1 MTKRT
6 APDRIADVQKRRT
19 VCALALAALLLP
31 CYATYGSSVGKD
43 GLAAHRAE
51 RRKAAHRQRRII
63 FNNDGDDHLVHG
75 AASVEAFLARRTT
88 PLLKSQV
95 DTVFYCTSRP
105 FGMFTHNTKVGDV
118 LTTKTG
124 FRYGRNNIVRD
135 LIDLGT
141 DPLRVMTDCCHKNGI
156 EVFWSMRMNDTHDV
170 GHTPD
175 KPHLYFSTFKR
186 THPECLLGSREKRP
200 KHGSWSAVDF
210 AQPVVREFLLRVFEE
225 VCNGYDVDGVE
236 LDFFRHLVF
245 FKTVADGGLATQ
257 QELAMMTELVRGI
270 RAITEAAGMRRGRP
284 ILVAI
289 RAPDSIGYCKGMG
302 LDIERWMA
310 EGLIDLFVAAGDFR
324 LNPREYSTALG
335 RRHGIPVYCDLNPAI
350 GASTE
355 TALNRN
361 SIAALRSRAMN
372 ARAAGAAGVYMFNH
386 FNPRHPLWWE
396 LGDPE
401 RMRTQDRLYFV
412 NVMGRAGYLKAAAAL
427 GNGGQYE
434 NLPLLHP
441 RSPMTFTVDKPIA
454 VPLRV
459 GETLASAARAPVVT
473 CHVLTTL
480 PAAPI
485 VNLNGHALAASGR
498 SGNWFDYPVEP
509 KLVTLGVNTVEV
521 SMAPRAKAA
530 ADAWDVEYDC
540 SKPPLAPWAPGRRR
554 PGTSATVQEGA
565 RLIADRSTETGSY
578 LYYTYPGFADPAHV
592 AVFEA
597 RAKVISGRSMI
608 LAANGRAEEEVR
620 LYPDRVVLQHAR
632 LSCEFDTTDAFHA
645 YRVEIEGKS
654 IRLFVDGKLKL
665 DGEGRFTHPAHSGRN
680 MVSFGASTSPTTGE
694 ALWQRARV
702 RTGVQ
707 SLFDLVLSVRHRKQ
721 AAE

>member
-1 MTKRT
+1 M
-6 APDRIADVQKRRT
+6 IADVRKQRT

-31 CYATYGSSVGKD
+31 GYASCESSVSKD
-43 GLAAHRAE
+43 GLAAYRAE

-63 FNNDGDDHLVHG
+63 FNNDGDDHLIDG

-124 FRYGRNNIVRD
+124 FRSGRNNIVSD
-135 LIDLGT
+135 LIDMGT
-141 DPLRVMTDCCHKNGI
+141 DPLRVMTECCHKNGI

-175 KPHLYFSTFKR
+175 KPHFFFSTFKK

-200 KHGSWSAVDF
+200 KHGQWCAVDF
-210 AQPVVREFLLRVFEE
+210 AQPAVRQFLLRVFEE
-225 VCNGYDVDGVE
+225 VCNGYDIDGVE

-245 FKTVADGGLATQ
+245 FKTVADGGIATPD
-257 QELAMMTELVRGI
+257 ELDMMTELVRSI

-284 ILVAI
+284 ILMAI
-289 RAPDSIGYCKGMG
+289 RTPDSVGYCKGMG
-302 LDIERWMA
+302 LEIERWMA

-324 LNPREYSTALG
+324 LNPWGYSTALG
-335 RRHGIPVYCDLNPAI
+335 RRHGIPVYCDLDPAI

-355 TALNRN
+355 TALSRN
-361 SIAALRSRAMN
+361 SIAALCARAMN
-372 ARAAGAAGVYMFNH
+372 VWAAGAAGIYMFNH
-386 FNPRHPLWWE
+386 FNPRHPLWWK

-401 RMRTQDRLYFV
+401 CMRTQDKLYFV
-412 NVMGRAGYLKAAAAL
+412 NVMGRAGYLKAASAL
-427 GNGGQYE
+427 PNGGQYE
-434 NLPLLHP
+434 NVPLLHP
-441 RSPMTFTVDKPIA
+441 GSPMMFTVDEPIT

-459 GETLASAARAPVVT
+459 REDLASAGGAPAVA
-473 CHVLTTL
+473 CHVLTSLATP
-480 PAAPI
+480 PA
-485 VNLNGHALAASGR
+485 VKLNGQAVAASR
-498 SGNWFDYPVEP
+498 KSGNWFDYRVEP
-509 KLVTLGVNTVEV
+509 KLVKRGVNTVEV
-521 SMAPRAKAA
+521 SMARSDARAA
-530 ADAWDVEYDC
+530 ADAWDADYDC
-540 SKPPLAPWAPGRRR
+540 SKPPRAPWTPGSRR
-554 PGTSATVQEGA
+554 PGTSATVQEA
-565 RLIADRSTETGSY
+565 ALLIADRSTQRGSY
-578 LYYTYPGFADPAHV
+578 LYYTYPGFADPARV

-597 RAKVISGRSMI
+597 RAKVVAGRSMI

-632 LSCEFDTTDAFHA
+632 LSCKLDTTDAFHL
-645 YRVEIEGKS
+645 YRVEAEGKS
-654 IRLFVDGKLKL
+654 IRLYVDGKLKL
-665 DGEGRFTHPAHSGRN
+665 DAAGRFTHPAHSGRN
-680 MVSFGASTSPTTGE
+680 MVSFGASTSTTTGE